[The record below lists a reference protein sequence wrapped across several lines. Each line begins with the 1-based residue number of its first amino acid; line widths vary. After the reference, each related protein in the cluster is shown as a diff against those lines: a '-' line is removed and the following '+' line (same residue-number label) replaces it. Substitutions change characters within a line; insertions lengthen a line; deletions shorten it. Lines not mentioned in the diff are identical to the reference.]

1 MILPNASST
10 MSPCMGCVIRAEGCH
25 AICMRYAAYREELE
39 EKREKRKQALIREG
53 VAMSSCKKRMRKR
66 AKDEIKRREKGRGR
80 T

>member
-10 MSPCMGCVIRAEGCH
+10 MSPCMGCNVRAAGCH

-39 EKREKRKQALIREG
+39 EKREKRKQTLINDG
-53 VAMSSCKKRMRKR
+53 FKMSSVKKRIRKD
-66 AKDEIKRREKGRGR
+66 AKDEIKRREGGRGR